1 MDNCDNCV
9 SQSFSETVPS
19 IQSTSVA
26 PKKLAKSK
34 PKREKTMAEEYW
46 AWVRKRMKEKKQ
58 KEKQKE
64 KQELK
69 NKVMICTMSP
79 HRTQT
84 NSSDLFKAPKRK
96 FAPRELKKAAHCM
109 KLVRDEDQ

>member
-19 IQSTSVA
+19 IQSTSAA

-46 AWVRKRMKEKKQ
+46 TWVRKRMKEKKQ

-69 NKVMICTMSP
+69 EKKQKEKQELKNKVMIC
-79 HRTQT
+79 
-84 NSSDLFKAPKRK
+84 RK
-96 FAPRELKKAAHCM
+96 TLYN
-109 KLVRDEDQ
+109 LV